1 MENEMRDLRWGGL
14 AGILAFIVWIVE
26 MPLYGSVDPFTP
38 EGLMRFTDVRAAL
51 GMSTILMMTIAFLS
65 IALVLAL
72 YRALRVSNLA
82 FALFGGV
89 LGVIG
94 YIATAL
100 GDASTFFAFAPMSN
114 LFQAPAATPETQ
126 ATVVLLWQATQ
137 GITHTFF
144 FVGSLFMT
152 MCFIVL
158 GVAMLRAPDF
168 GRRFGGVSIVLGV
181 IGLVG
186 VFASLFVPG
195 DTGVQVMGIAV
206 FANLIFLPLFGWK
219 LYRLSR
225 EPRSR
230 KT

>member
-1 MENEMRDLRWGGL
+1 
-14 AGILAFIVWIVE
+14 
-26 MPLYGSVDPFTP
+26 
-38 EGLMRFTDVRAAL
+38 MRFTDVRAAL

-94 YIATAL
+94 YMATAL

-158 GVAMLRAPDF
+158 GIAMLRAPDF

-186 VFASLFVPG
+186 VFASLFVQG

-219 LYRLSR
+219 LYRISR
-225 EPRSR
+225 GPHSP